1 VLETATRFGSVYR
14 CSETRRRGGRQPGP
28 GLISPGPGCLP
39 PSSRQSPSPPR
50 VQCHHGAVHRQANF
64 TVAPSSAYVFSV
76 NSQSRSAWL
85 KERSCRACNQFTR
98 FRAPSLFTVALRVH
112 SWRTPR
118 DSLRIFCDRTSTE
131 FPGHGRYVF
140 FAHPLSR
147 SVDGQRSPPRSPVS
161 LHWIPL
167 DIDKFPAGPATL
179 QRCTFLWTRGPCC
192 HRFFRTG
199 TCGQEAARAFEPRQ
213 S

>member
-1 VLETATRFGSVYR
+1 MVAGFGLRIALGALLTAFRPSQGEGKTKIFTPEDSV
-14 CSETRRRGGRQPGP
+14 
-28 GLISPGPGCLP
+28 P
-39 PSSRQSPSPPR
+39 P
-50 VQCHHGAVHRQANF
+50 VQCHHGAVYHQTNF

-85 KERSCRACNQFTR
+85 KERSCRACNQFTP

-131 FPGHGRYVF
+131 FPGHRRYVF

-167 DIDKFPAGPATL
+167 DIDKFPKPPCSDARSCGRAGLAAIVSSEPAL
-179 QRCTFLWTRGPCC
+179 ADKRRRERSSRGS
-192 HRFFRTG
+192 HDW
-199 TCGQEAARAFEPRQ
+199 
-213 S
+213 